1 MIDADGK
8 QLGVFITTKAIEL
21 AENQGLDLVE
31 ISPNAVPPVCKI
43 MDYGKYKY
51 ELTKKQKEEAKARLR
66 SRETDLVIGTH
77 ALIEDDV
84 RFSNLGLVVVDEQ
97 HRF

>member
-1 MIDADGK
+1 MG
-8 QLGVFITTKAIEL
+8 
-21 AENQGLDLVE
+21 
-31 ISPNAVPPVCKI
+31 S
-43 MDYGKYKY
+43 
-51 ELTKKQKEEAKARLR
+51 LTKKQKEEAKARLR